1 MREPI
6 IPRLTTKVI
15 IKGASSPG
23 KVNYLDI
30 ATITNKNRKGAY
42 TITIK
47 SGHNFFPTKFFNN
60 QTTNFSS
67 LPSKIEN
74 LKNK

>member
-1 MREPI
+1 MKEPV

-30 ATITNKNRKGAY
+30 ATVTNKNRKGAY

-47 SGHNFFPTKFFNN
+47 SAQNFFN
-60 QTTNFSS
+60 TN
-67 LPSKIEN
+67 KHN
-74 LKNK
+74 